1 MSSVSPANYQ
11 VPLTRAQKVDDER
24 TESQAVRNRE
34 DQTGKDAAVASK
46 PAPGTGTL
54 VDKKA

>member
-1 MSSVSPANYQ
+1 MSSVSAVSYQ
-11 VPLTRAQKVDDER
+11 APITGAQKVDDER

-34 DQTGKDAAVASK
+34 GQTGKDAAVVSK
-46 PAPGTGTL
+46 AAPGTGTI